1 MAGNN
6 SFLGPFS
13 RMRAYWKGHL
23 RLSLVAIAVELHV
36 ATESSAR
43 PGLHQIDKKSGKRI
57 RYEKIV
63 PGKGKIAEENIVKGY
78 ELSSGKHVILTP
90 DELELI
96 KLQTKHTIELAQF
109 VDYDDIDPRYF
120 ERPYYLTP
128 GDDVS
133 AEGYVVIREALKSAK
148 KAGIGQMTMRGKES
162 LVAVKPCGNGLLLET
177 LRYSNELR
185 ESDKVF
191 AHIPRKR
198 PAKDMI
204 ELAAELIER
213 KSGPFKPGVFKDH
226 YGNALRALVEEKRK
240 KGKITEAEEEATPRP
255 KGDNV
260 IDLMEALK
268 KSVSGKTASAAKP
281 RKTAKKKARR

>member
-1 MAGNN
+1 
-6 SFLGPFS
+6 
-13 RMRAYWKGHL
+13 MRAYWKGHL

-63 PGKGKIAEENIVKGY
+63 PGKGKVADDNIVKGF
-78 ELSSGKHVILTP
+78 ELGSGKHVILTP
-90 DELELI
+90 EELDKI
-96 KLQTKHTIELAQF
+96 KLETKHTIELAQF

-120 ERPYYLTP
+120 ERPYYLVP

-133 AEGYVVIREALKSAK
+133 AEGYVVIREALKASK
-148 KAGIGQMTMRGKES
+148 KTGIGQMTMRGKEN
-162 LVAVKPCGNGLLLET
+162 LVAVRPCGDGLLLET
-177 LRYSNELR
+177 LRYADELR
-185 ESDKVF
+185 KSDKIF
-191 AHIPRKR
+191 ADIPNKR

-204 ELAAELIER
+204 ELAEELIER
-213 KSGPFKPGVFKDH
+213 KSGPFKPQAFKDH

-240 KGKITEAEEEATPRP
+240 KGKITEAEEEEAPRP

-268 KSVSGKTASAAKP
+268 KSVTGKEERPARKT
-281 RKTAKKKARR
+281 RKTARKKARR

>member
-1 MAGNN
+1 
-6 SFLGPFS
+6 
-13 RMRAYWKGHL
+13 MRAYWKGHL

-63 PGKGKIAEENIVKGY
+63 PGKGKVADDNIVKGFQ
-78 ELSSGKHVILTP
+78 LGSGKHVILTP
-90 DELELI
+90 EELEMI
-96 KLQTKHTIELAQF
+96 KLETKHSIDLAQF

-120 ERPYYLTP
+120 ERPYYLVP

-133 AEGYVVIREALKSAK
+133 AEGYVVIREALKAAK
-148 KAGIGQMTMRGKES
+148 KAGIGQMTMRGKEN
-162 LVAVKPCGNGLLLET
+162 LVAVRPCGHGLLLET
-177 LRYSNELR
+177 LRYANELR
-185 ESDKVF
+185 KSDKIF
-191 AHIPRKR
+191 ADVPNKR
-198 PAKDMI
+198 PPKDMI
-204 ELAAELIER
+204 DLAKELIER
-213 KSGPFKPGVFKDH
+213 KSGAFKPEAFKDH

-240 KGKITEAEEEATPRP
+240 KGKITEAEEEEAPRP

-268 KSVSGKTASAAKP
+268 KSVTGKERSAAKP
-281 RKTAKKKARR
+281 RKTARKKARR